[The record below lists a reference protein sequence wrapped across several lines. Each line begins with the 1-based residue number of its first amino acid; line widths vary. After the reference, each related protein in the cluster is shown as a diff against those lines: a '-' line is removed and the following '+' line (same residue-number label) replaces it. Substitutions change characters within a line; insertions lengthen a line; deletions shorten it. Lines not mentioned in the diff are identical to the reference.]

1 MKLQSMTD
9 FVLEQNE
16 IALSKIIT
24 AETKDSISDCIDA
37 DFNFR
42 KIISNYA
49 NFLKQPLTLGMFV
62 PVDKHGVVLQPLQ
75 FCCTGSVCGCM
86 GMPVNVGSQGEID
99 EYYEAKERVLFE
111 GFKIPKDEW
120 HKDND
125 TVYNEKIG
133 ITIYLK
139 SETISIQQSCGI
151 GYGVVKTIE
160 DLCQYGLEL
169 TPSAIKSIGL

>member
-1 MKLQSMTD
+1 MTLQSMTD

-75 FCCTGSVCGCM
+75 FCCTGSDCGCM

-111 GFKIPKDEW
+111 GVE
-120 HKDND
+120 
-125 TVYNEKIG
+125 
-133 ITIYLK
+133 LK
-139 SETISIQQSCGI
+139 SKTEYSWMFAINGKFPFII
-151 GYGVVKTIE
+151 RKKMIIEHLLIYGTK
-160 DLCQYGLEL
+160 LEL
-169 TPSAIKSIGL
+169 TPSAIKSIGV